1 MFHFFF
7 ECPPVKLFWD
17 SLATWLGGKEGV
29 RVFPEDLAEEEFL
42 LGIIEWDGDYSLFN
56 YIILF
61 AKFFIYKTNIFL
73 QGTPELFPFLIELK
87 NRLSIERLTCFSEG
101 SYTKRF
107 KKWDL
112 FYHDL
117 WNLMLEHWKVLRY
130 NAREYSGGYRSNCF
144 SSIISIP

>member
-1 MFHFFF
+1 MFHLFF

-17 SLATWLGGKEGV
+17 SLATWLGGKRGIRE
-29 RVFPEDLAEEEFL
+29 FPEDLAEEEFL
-42 LGIIEWDGDYSLFN
+42 LGVIEREGDFSLFN

-61 AKFFIYKTNIFL
+61 AKFFIYKTTVFHL
-73 QGTPELFPFLIELK
+73 GDPELFPFLIELK

-107 KKWDL
+107 KRWDA

-117 WNLMLEHWKVLRY
+117 
-130 NAREYSGGYRSNCF
+130 
-144 SSIISIP
+144 